1 MHPWRIVVMTL
12 GLVTAASAAT
22 LQDES
27 VAAWVRTHAIP
38 LTTVEANNGFN
49 DLQPLKSLI
58 GDARIV
64 SLGEATHGSREIFQL
79 KHRMIEFL
87 ASEMGFT
94 IFAIEAN
101 MPEAYRVND
110 YVLNGNGDPAQ
121 LLRGMYFWTWDTE
134 EVLTMIKWMRAFNQS
149 GKGRIEF
156 TGFDMQTPTVALD
169 LARQFVAQNDP
180 AYLATF
186 AENAS
191 LVARSNVASAPVWR
205 RNRNVSMPVA
215 AGKNVRFSGYI
226 KTDRVSD
233 GYAGLWWRVDG
244 QAGTQSLAFDNMHD
258 RGPTGT
264 TDWTH
269 YVIELPVDPNARNI
283 NFGLLM
289 PGNGTAW
296 FDDLTIELDG
306 QPYVDPSLFDLGF
319 ESRSPLGFY
328 TGGNGY
334 TVALDP
340 TVAHGGKQSLRMSR
354 NAAQSTS
361 TSVDRA
367 KIATAW
373 KDVVDHLETTRPAY
387 RSKGISD
394 SAIDW
399 AAQNARIVLQGLQ
412 MQLNTVSRD
421 RSMADNVEWIANHNP
436 TAKIVIWAHDGHVS
450 KASGGVEPMGAALH
464 TRYGDKLFVFG
475 SVFGGG
481 SFQAIPMGGGALK
494 NFTVPPAPAGS
505 LDATLSTPGIPAF
518 AIDLRQAPDW
528 FHQPHTSRLIGA
540 MYPDGE
546 PFAMLGNIIAPDAY
560 DAILF
565 IQQTTAARKNPV
577 R

>member
-27 VAAWVRTHAIP
+27 AAAWVRTHAIP

-49 DLQPLKSLI
+49 DLQPLKPLI

-79 KHRMIEFL
+79 KHRLIEFL

-110 YVLNGNGDPAQ
+110 YVLNGTGDPAQ

-156 TGFDMQTPTVALD
+156 TGFDMQTPTVAVD
-169 LARQFVAQNDP
+169 LARQFVAENDP

-186 AENAS
+186 ADTAD
-191 LVARSNVASAPVWR
+191 LVARSGASANAFGVATGKFPVT
-205 RNRNVSMPVA
+205 VA
-215 AGKNVRFSGYI
+215 AGKKVRFSGYI
-226 KTDRVSD
+226 KTDRVSE
-233 GYAGLWWRVDG
+233 GFAGLWWRVDG
-244 QAGTQSLAFDNMHD
+244 EPGTRTLAFDNMNQ
-258 RGPTGT
+258 RGPRGT
-264 TDWTH
+264 TDWTR

-306 QPYVDPSLFDLGF
+306 QPYVDPTLFDLGF
-319 ESRSPLGFY
+319 ESRSPVGFY

-340 TVAHGGKQSLRMSR
+340 TVAHGGEQSLRMSR

-367 KIATAW
+367 KIATTW
-373 KDVVDHLETTRPAY
+373 KDVVDHLETARPAY

-394 SAIDW
+394 GAIDW
-399 AAQNARIVLQGLQ
+399 AVQNARIVLQGLQ

-421 RSMADNVEWIANHNP
+421 RSMADNIEWIADHNP
-436 TAKIVIWAHDGHVS
+436 NEKIVIWAHNGHVRKVS
-450 KASGGVEPMGAALH
+450 AGVEPMGARLR
-464 TRYGDKLFVFG
+464 TRYRDKLFVFG
-475 SVFGGG
+475 SAFSAG
-481 SFQAIPMGGGALK
+481 SFQAIPMGGGTLK

-505 LDATLSTPGIPAF
+505 LDATLSTAGIPAF
-518 AIDLRQAPDW
+518 AIDLRQSPDW
-528 FHQPHTSRLIGA
+528 FRQPHASRHIGA

-546 PFAMLGNIIAPDAY
+546 PYAFLENIIAPDAY

-565 IQQTTAARKNPV
+565 IQQTTAARRNSP